1 MESASFQFILF
12 GLAAAIVS
20 NFSRSPIWRSIVL
33 MAATLIFLGLLVQS
47 PIALLPLAGFLI
59 LGYAAL
65 QLLERGWTRALPWCL
80 VSVILVYMWLKRYTV
95 LPEAIFL
102 RSPYFTL

>member
-1 MESASFQFILF
+1 MDTASFQFVFF

-33 MAATLIFLGLLVQS
+33 MVASIVFLGLLIQS
-47 PIALLPLAGFLI
+47 PIALLPLAGFLL

-65 QLLERGWTRALPWCL
+65 QLLERGWSRALPWCIAAI
-80 VSVILVYMWLKRYTV
+80 ILVYIWLKKYTI
-95 LPEAIFL
+95 LPESSFL
-102 RSPYFTL
+102 QYPYFT